1 LSRKGQVKSVL
12 LATLLTAATF
22 LGAAAAELP
31 TMRAA
36 PPKNARKCNIA
47 GMEGVQL
54 PGSNVCVKLGGYV
67 SGGVSAGNTK

>member
-1 LSRKGQVKSVL
+1 LSPKGQVKSVL
-12 LATLLTAATF
+12 LASSLAAATF
-22 LGAAAAELP
+22 LGATAAELP

-36 PPKNARKCNIA
+36 PPKNARKCNIE

-67 SGGVSAGNTK
+67 SGGVSAGATK

>member
-1 LSRKGQVKSVL
+1 LSPRGRVKSVL
-12 LATLLTAATF
+12 LASLLAATTF

-36 PPKNARKCNIA
+36 PSKGARKCNIA

-54 PGSNVCVKLGGYV
+54 PGSNICVRLGGYV
-67 SGGVSAGNTK
+67 SGGVAAGNTK